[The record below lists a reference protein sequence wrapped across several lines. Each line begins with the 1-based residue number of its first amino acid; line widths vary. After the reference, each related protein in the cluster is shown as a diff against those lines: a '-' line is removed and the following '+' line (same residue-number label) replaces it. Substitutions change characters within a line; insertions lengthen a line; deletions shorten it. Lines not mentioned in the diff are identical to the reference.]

1 MDRRVVAEGARV
13 SEVRPFASA
22 LPGDVLTSVQAGV
35 FNTTYRGVRFW
46 KSPFDVVLYLQV
58 LGALRPRSVIEIGSK
73 FGGSALWFADMI
85 SAAGETPRVVS
96 VDLKPPALKDDRI
109 VFLEGDALDLGAV
122 LTDELLASLPR
133 PWLVTEDSAHI
144 EATCAAVLDFFE
156 PRMQRGEYIVI
167 EDGIVADLPDKKYK
181 AYDNGPN
188 RAVAAFLERTR
199 GRYEIDTALCDH
211 FGRNF
216 TYNPNGWLKRL

>member
-1 MDRRVVAEGARV
+1 M
-13 SEVRPFASA
+13 
-22 LPGDVLTSVQAGV
+22 LTSVQAGV
-35 FNTTYRGVRFW
+35 FRTTYRGVRFW

-58 LGALRPRSVIEIGSK
+58 LGTLRPRSVIEIGSK

-96 VDLKPPALKDDRI
+96 VDLKPPTASNDERI
-109 VFLEGDALDLGAV
+109 SFLAGDALNLGAV
-122 LTDELLASLPR
+122 LTEEVLAALPR
-133 PWLVTEDSAHI
+133 PWLVTEDSAHV
-144 EATCAAVLDFFE
+144 EATCTSVLDFFE
-156 PRMQRGEYIVI
+156 PRMQSGEYIVI
-167 EDGIVADLPDKKYK
+167 EDGIVADLPDKKYL

-188 RAVAAFLERTR
+188 RAVAAFLARTQ